1 VVADAVVFEPVST
14 IEFPAN
20 RENLTFG
27 VGEPSLRLEGKLTTG
42 YIAADHFVLYPLPIN
57 LPGDRSKR

>member
-1 VVADAVVFEPVST
+1 MADAVVFEPVST
-14 IEFPAN
+14 TEFPAN
-20 RENLTFG
+20 RGNLTFG
-27 VGEPSLRLEGKLTTG
+27 VGEPSLRLEGKLTTR